1 MLSEFG
7 LTHDVFRAS
16 SYSTPEV
23 CDLHLRN
30 LKRVL
35 LDRGLV
41 RDLRQ
46 GEWQNYFKEH
56 IGEWDPRA
64 KELVK
69 KLVAQNRLK
78 KAPAANPITP
88 KGDAEWYQEAIASNV
103 GNPLDGIITTKATAG
118 TMPQSPNVSA
128 IEKVDCCDWW
138 NDERQ
143 SVSVRRRTEDYLPV
157 LTPVLAKA
165 NLLMFIDP
173 HLDPSRP
180 GYSEFIEILMAAR
193 RFDDCPPLIEIHR
206 VCYHGHGACR
216 TVLSES
222 DLRRAFQGLD
232 EPLRSAGL
240 TATIYAW
247 DDFHDR
253 FLITDLIGIL
263 MGYGFDISQAAAEMT
278 TWARISREE
287 RTRLQ
292 REFDPTNSPIHTL
305 RTKFT
310 LGIW

>member
-1 MLSEFG
+1 MLSEFS

-16 SYSTPEV
+16 SYSSPEV
-23 CDLHLRN
+23 CDLHLKI

-46 GEWQNYFKEH
+46 GGWQNYFKEH

-88 KGDAEWYQEAIASNV
+88 KGDAEWYKEAIASSV
-103 GNPLDGIITTKATAG
+103 GNPLDGIITTKDTAG
-118 TMPQSPNVSA
+118 TMPQSPNVST
-128 IEKVDCCDWW
+128 IEKLDCCDWW

-206 VCYHGHGACR
+206 VCYHGHGAGR
-216 TVLSES
+216 MVLSEL
-222 DLRRAFQGLD
+222 DLRSTFQGLD
-232 EPLRSAGL
+232 EPLRTAGM
-240 TATIYAW
+240 TATIYVW

-253 FLITDLIGIL
+253 FLITDLIGIQL
-263 MGYGFDISQAAAEMT
+263 GNGFDISNAQDEMT
-278 TWARISREE
+278 SWARISREH
-287 RTRLQ
+287 RTKIQ
-292 REFDPTNSPIHTL
+292 QEFDPNNSPRHTL
-305 RTKFT
+305 HATFK
-310 LGIW
+310 LGVR